1 MAMPRRISIT
11 QDEVFPFGAFLV
23 SEVTPVWDFE
33 RSTRELKV
41 QQVDKETELL
51 LWSVE
56 VLDADPEAPKREKT
70 VSVKFAAKVQPVP
83 PHNGSGMPFNPVEL
97 EGLTA
102 LPYVVSEEGRRPRM
116 AWSFRAT
123 GMKAPGKVAPAPKPA
138 SEGRAA

>member
-1 MAMPRRISIT
+1 MAMPRRIKVA

-33 RSTRELKV
+33 KSTRDQRI
-41 QQVDKETELL
+41 QQIDKDSGLL

-116 AWSFRAT
+116 AWSFRAE
-123 GMKAPGKVAPAPKPA
+123 GMKAPGKAAPASK
-138 SEGRAA
+138 STSDGQAA